1 VTLIGEVDSIS
12 REIAEE
18 KLYTLGELMRR
29 NQLSPEPPEHGSPET

>member
-1 VTLIGEVDSIS
+1 VDSIS

-29 NQLSPEPPEHGSPET
+29 NQLSPEPSEHGSPET